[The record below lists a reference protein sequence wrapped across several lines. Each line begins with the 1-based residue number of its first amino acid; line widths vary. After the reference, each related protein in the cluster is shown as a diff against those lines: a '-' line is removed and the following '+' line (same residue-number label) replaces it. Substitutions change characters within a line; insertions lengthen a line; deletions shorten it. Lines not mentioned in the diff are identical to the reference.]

1 MWLILDE
8 RCEPN
13 VSQLEVIQFLAV
25 LSNSQRLD
33 FWSPPLWAMGVAHA
47 RKPSSKGCLQPE
59 KKRKA
64 DKQD

>member
-1 MWLILDE
+1 
-8 RCEPN
+8 
-13 VSQLEVIQFLAV
+13 VIQFLAV

-33 FWSPPLWAMGVAHA
+33 FCRSLPLWAMGVAHA